1 MQRHSL
7 PIRKARAL
15 DCGNLELFTALD
27 RKGLDEIM
35 EDLARIGITNILNN
49 LIDRDRSGS
58 LPRFAWILCR
68 PASFGKKFLNLSDAF
83 RIKKAY

>member
-1 MQRHSL
+1 MPKNKKTAITLH
-7 PIRKARAL
+7 PAAMARAL

-49 LIDRDRSGS
+49 
-58 LPRFAWILCR
+58 
-68 PASFGKKFLNLSDAF
+68 
-83 RIKKAY
+83 